1 MVSRRR
7 PSRKTR
13 KTRTSRKS
21 RRFNRSRRHRGGF
34 VAPVGDRSM
43 VGAGIA
49 SLAQGAQFAGMHR
62 AQHGGHLGN
71 LALDAGAYPGE
82 VQRPSLLQTGG
93 AVFSGAPMAAVTDSV
108 LSGPTALIDS
118 TRTGPLNAA
127 FAQISGMRDQ
137 TGGRRKK
144 NKKGKKSKGRSRR
157 QRGGFAGWGSATPAP
172 SSASYMTGV
181 DPKAGQLNHEWD
193 AARNPNY
200 YVPKQ

>member
-7 PSRKTR
+7 SGRKTR

-34 VAPVGDRSM
+34 MAPLGDTNM
-43 VGAGIA
+43 AGAGRT
-49 SLAQGAQFAGMHR
+49 SLAQGQQFAGMHVT
-62 AQHGGHLGN
+62 QHGGHLSPLG
-71 LALDAGAYPGE
+71 LDAGAYPGE
-82 VQRPSLLQTGG
+82 VQRSSLLQKGG
-93 AVFSGAPMAAVTDSV
+93 AVFGGAPMAAVTGSV
-108 LSGPTALIDS
+108 LSGPSALIDS

-137 TGGRRKK
+137 TGGRRR
-144 NKKGKKSKGRSRR
+144 KGRKGRRSRR

-181 DPKAGQLNHEWD
+181 DAKAGQLNHEWD